1 MAEVFIQDNSWVRT
15 GHRFA
20 AALLQRGPAMVV
32 LLACLLGGA
41 LALAQDNPV
50 NINTAP
56 AEVLADRL
64 SGVGISKA
72 YSIVE
77 HREAFGPFESIE
89 ELVEVKGIGPSILE
103 RNRGHI
109 VLE

>member
-1 MAEVFIQDNSWVRT
+1 MAEVFIQDNPWMRA

-20 AALLQRGPAMVV
+20 SALLQRGPAMVV
-32 LLACLLGGA
+32 LLACLLGGG
-41 LALAQDNPV
+41 LAFAQDNPV

-77 HREAFGPFESIE
+77 HREAFGPFESVE

>member
-1 MAEVFIQDNSWVRT
+1 MAEVFIQDNPWMRA

-20 AALLQRGPAMVV
+20 AELLRRGPAMVV
-32 LLACLLGGA
+32 LLACLLGGG
-41 LALAQDNPV
+41 LAFAQDNPV

-77 HREAFGPFESIE
+77 HREAFGPFESVE